1 MLLIKKKI
9 LNFVLFFSLLTLSI
23 AYFIEHILDHQPCN
37 LCLLERIP
45 YISAV
50 ILISLI
56 FIIKRYEK
64 TIMIFIAFFFICG
77 GVVSFYHL
85 GIEQGFFS
93 ESLVCNLG
101 KVETDL
107 TANDLLRE
115 LEKKTISCKEVT
127 IRFFG
132 LSLATI
138 NTVISFFLGAIIFR
152 EVKNYEK
159 N

>member
-77 GVVSFYHL
+77 GVVSFYHF

>member
-1 MLLIKKKI
+1 
-9 LNFVLFFSLLTLSI
+9 
-23 AYFIEHILDHQPCN
+23 
-37 LCLLERIP
+37 
-45 YISAV
+45 
-50 ILISLI
+50 
-56 FIIKRYEK
+56 
-64 TIMIFIAFFFICG
+64 MIFIAFFFICG